1 MPTARPL
8 GALLVSPDFRA
19 VHHTGLNH
27 EMPRLSAVVTCW
39 VMSAL
44 SLKRAPLL
52 PGGAAE
58 RPGQRHRGV
67 RARRSQYSGVGSRR
81 MPAELPGTW

>member
-8 GALLVSPDFRA
+8 GALLVHPALRQ
-19 VHHTGLNH
+19 HHTGLNQ
-27 EMPRLSAVVTCW
+27 EMPFLQWYMLGV
-39 VMSAL
+39 SAL

-58 RPGQRHRGV
+58 RPGQRHR
-67 RARRSQYSGVGSRR
+67 SEGSEVSVQWGGEPR